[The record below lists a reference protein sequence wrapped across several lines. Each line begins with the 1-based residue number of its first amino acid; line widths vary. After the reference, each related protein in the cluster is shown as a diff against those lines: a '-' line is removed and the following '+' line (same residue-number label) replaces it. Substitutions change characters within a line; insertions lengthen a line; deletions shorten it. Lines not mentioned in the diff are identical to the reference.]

1 MSDDQSRKARWRAEF
16 EALGNAKLRGEV
28 MLGRFPPDKRAY
40 ARQWLEQQ
48 DIAQWQARSPGGGL
62 AKLRV
67 NRKLWGLVGGL
78 VFGGLV
84 VYRVLRQLK
93 AGF

>member
-1 MSDDQSRKARWRAEF
+1 ME
-16 EALGNAKLRGEV
+16 
-28 MLGRFPPDKRAY
+28 
-40 ARQWLEQQ
+40 
-48 DIAQWQARSPGGGL
+48 ARSPGGGL